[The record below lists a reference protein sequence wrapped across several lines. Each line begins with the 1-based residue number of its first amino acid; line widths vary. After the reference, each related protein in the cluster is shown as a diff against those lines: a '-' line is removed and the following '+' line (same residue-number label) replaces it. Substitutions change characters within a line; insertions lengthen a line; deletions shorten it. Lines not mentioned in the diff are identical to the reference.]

1 MAALTQRQL
10 EDLFWRAAILCLGL
24 DPDDPSEAVQKRVR
38 VSWPQSDTGNSTWGR
53 DENVVFL
60 RIAPTP
66 DDFSQLRDIEH
77 VYDGGTDTLTE
88 RVTYHRSFSASFI
101 CYGPDSLEDA
111 DRIKIGILRDGV
123 RSLLKKSGVAVQ
135 TAIRDPLRLTEPDES
150 GDWWER
156 YDLTANFY
164 ALTAREYDEG
174 MIASLS
180 DGAAAIVTNNN

>member
-1 MAALTQRQL
+1 MPALTQRQL
-10 EDLFWRAAILCLGL
+10 EDLFWRATILCLGL
-24 DPDDPSEAVQKRVR
+24 DPDDPAQAVQKRVR

-66 DDFSQLRDIEH
+66 DDFSQLKDLEY
-77 VYDGGTDTLTE
+77 VYDSAADTLTE
-88 RVTYHRSFSASFI
+88 RATYHRSFTASWI

-123 RSLLKKSGVAVQ
+123 RSLLKGGGVAVQ
-135 TAIRDPLRLTEPDES
+135 PAIREPLRLTEPDES

-164 ALTAREYDEG
+164 ALATREYDTG
-174 MIASLS
+174 MITTFH
-180 DGAAAIVTNNN
+180 GAVVIPNE